1 MKRELFAAIL
11 VSGFCSASLFAAEP
25 ALQAQVKRADGWVAY
40 HVPMIAEAGEPCCFS
55 WRAGSV
61 SNTGCDLDGRQWNFG
76 TNDKQ
81 PPTQKTGTLAM
92 YLHVARGNIDRVRAV
107 AASCPVKA
115 QSEIR
120 WIENADAVQSVQLLS
135 GWLAADNDTHKEDD
149 NALAALAYHD
159 ESSATSALAACAEPG
174 HPRDA
179 REQALFWLGQTRGV
193 DGAAIVERYAT
204 TDGDPELRAEAIFA
218 LSESRAVDAYAR
230 IHAIALN
237 DHSEHVRSQALF
249 WMAQMGDDRAARDI
263 TAAID
268 TEQSEEVR
276 EQAVFAL
283 SQLKDGQADE
293 ALIAL
298 MRGNYPRDVKK
309 QALFWLGQSGSA
321 RAMEFFDEA
330 LTKSP

>member
-1 MKRELFAAIL
+1 MKRQLVAAIL
-11 VSGFCSASLFAAEP
+11 VGAFCSVSLFAAEP
-25 ALQAQVKRADGWVAY
+25 ALQSQVKRADGWVAY

-55 WRAGSV
+55 WRAGTV
-61 SNTGCDLDGRQWNFG
+61 SNIGCDLDGRNWNFG

-81 PPTQKTGTLAM
+81 RPTEKIGTLAM

-120 WIENADAVQSVQLLS
+120 WIENAEAAQSVQLLS
-135 GWLAADNDTHKEDD
+135 AWLAANNDARGEDD

-159 ESSATSALAACAEPG
+159 DSSATPALAARAEPE
-174 HPRDA
+174 HPRKA
-179 REQALFWLGQTRGV
+179 REQALFWLGQSRGV

-218 LSESRAVDAYAR
+218 LSQSHAVDAYAR
-230 IHAIALN
+230 INAIALN

-249 WMAQMGDDRAARDI
+249 WMSQMDDDRAARDI

-268 TEQSEEVR
+268 TERSEDVR

-283 SQLKDGQADE
+283 SQLENGQGDE

-309 QALFWLGQSGSA
+309 QALFWLGQSGSV
-321 RAMEFFDEA
+321 RAMQYFDDA
-330 LTKSP
+330 LTKSR

>member
-1 MKRELFAAIL
+1 MKRELVAAIL
-11 VSGFCSASLFAAEP
+11 VSAFCSVSVPAAEP

-55 WRAGSV
+55 WRGGTV
-61 SNTGCDLDGRQWNFG
+61 STTGCDLDGRNWNFG
-76 TNDKQ
+76 TNDKHQ
-81 PPTQKTGTLAM
+81 PTEKSGALAM
-92 YLHVARGNIDRVRAV
+92 YLHVAHGNIDRVRAV

-120 WIENADAVQSVQLLS
+120 WIENAEAAQSVQLLS
-135 GWLAADNDTHKEDD
+135 TWLASIKDAHGEDD

-159 ESSATSALAACAEPG
+159 ESSATPVLAARAEPG

-218 LSESRAVDAYAR
+218 LSESHAVDAYAR

-237 DHSEHVRSQALF
+237 DPSEHVRSQAFF
-249 WMAQMGDDRAARDI
+249 WMAQMEDDRAARDI

-268 TEQSEEVR
+268 TEQSEDVR

-283 SQLKDGQADE
+283 SQLKEGQAED

-298 MRGNYPRDVKK
+298 MRGNYSRDVKK
-309 QALFWLGQSGSA
+309 QALFWLGESGST
-321 RAMEFFDEA
+321 RAMQFFDEA
-330 LTKSP
+330 LTKKP